1 MSGGIER
8 RTSVRKV
15 IRMQCVARFASGI
28 EINGI
33 TRNISLNGAEI
44 EASGV
49 AGTSKKIPVPGEQGL
64 LTLKFRCAGSPDSM
78 MVQCQVVHILGNG
91 MGLSAQF
98 SDLNKREQVML
109 GMMLASGRAQIEQEV
124 SDEDLAMVG

>member
-1 MSGGIER
+1 MSSGIER
-8 RTSVRKV
+8 RTSVRKI

-44 EASGV
+44 EAS
-49 AGTSKKIPVPGEQGL
+49 AISGTGKRIPVPGELGL
-64 LTLKFRCAGSPDSM
+64 LTLKFRHAGAPDSI

-91 MGLSAQF
+91 MGLTARF
-98 SDLNKREQVML
+98 SELSKREQDML
-109 GMMLASGRAQIEQEV
+109 GMMIASGRPQIDEV
-124 SDEDLAMVG
+124 AAA

>member
-8 RTSVRKV
+8 RAAVRKV
-15 IRMQCVARFASGI
+15 IRMSCVARFASGL

-33 TRNISLNGAEI
+33 TRNISLNGVEI
-44 EASGV
+44 EASSVSGS
-49 AGTSKKIPVPGEQGL
+49 SKKPPTTGELGL
-64 LTLKFRCAGSPDSM
+64 LTLKFRHAGSPDSM

-98 SDLNKREQVML
+98 SDLSKREQDML
-109 GMMLASGRAQIEQEV
+109 GTMLASGRPLIEDV
-124 SDEDLAMVG
+124 IDNDAA